1 MAVTQYNCTNAFA
14 EEWSDWV
21 ATFSPFKIGLY
32 TVAPSKSAAGTE
44 CTGGGYARI
53 DGTMLARTG
62 GIPGT
67 VWNEVEFDFGTPS
80 VGWGVVVAIG
90 VHKADGTL
98 WFWIPV
104 TPGISC
110 PAGAP
115 VSITTETLIEY
126 IS

>member
-1 MAVTQYNCTNAFA
+1 
-14 EEWSDWV
+14 
-21 ATFSPFKIGLY
+21 
-32 TVAPSKSAAGTE
+32 
-44 CTGGGYARI
+44 
-53 DGTMLARTG
+53 
-62 GIPGT
+62 
-67 VWNEVEFDFGTPS
+67 
-80 VGWGVVVAIG
+80 VVAIG

-104 TPGISC
+104 TPGINC

>member
-1 MAVTQYNCTNAFA
+1 VVGLGGNVLALQDRPVHRGA
-14 EEWSDWV
+14 EQV
-21 ATFSPFKIGLY
+21 
-32 TVAPSKSAAGTE
+32 
-44 CTGGGYARI
+44 GGYARI

-104 TPGISC
+104 TPGINC